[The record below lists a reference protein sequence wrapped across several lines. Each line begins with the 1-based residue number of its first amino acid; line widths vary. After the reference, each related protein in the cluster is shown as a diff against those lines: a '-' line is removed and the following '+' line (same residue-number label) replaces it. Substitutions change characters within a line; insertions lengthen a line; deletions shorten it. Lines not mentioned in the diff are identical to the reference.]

1 MKTIMEQ
8 LADFTGDDYG
18 KLVTSLLVVLDYS
31 KCSEEQ
37 IKELKELL
45 EKQWSDNN

>member
-1 MKTIMEQ
+1 MEQ

-37 IKELKELL
+37 IKELKRATWETMVWYKL
-45 EKQWSDNN
+45 N